1 MNFTK
6 ELRLNIAVSPL
17 PWFFFGL
24 TLLLHILWP
33 LSSGAFQSTLTTL
46 AVLTLALASGFS
58 AIQVLGI
65 RTTFYMFGLVS
76 LLAYAVERVGSSTGI
91 PFGEYSYT
99 DNLQPQVLSVPL
111 AVVLAWFAMTW
122 VMCVVIHDL
131 PISLPIKAIVSGL
144 LLTSWD
150 FYLDPQMTRVEYWVW
165 HTTTPSLPG
174 ISGIPL
180 TNYLGW
186 FFAGTMM
193 SFIIL
198 RFIREQRVN
207 SFLPKVVLLWTIVGG
222 FILHAVFWRNITV
235 GLWGAAAMGT
245 IWIVVEKTTRRT

>member
-1 MNFTK
+1 
-6 ELRLNIAVSPL
+6 
-17 PWFFFGL
+17 
-24 TLLLHILWP
+24 
-33 LSSGAFQSTLTTL
+33 
-46 AVLTLALASGFS
+46 
-58 AIQVLGI
+58 
-65 RTTFYMFGLVS
+65 
-76 LLAYAVERVGSSTGI
+76 
-91 PFGEYSYT
+91 
-99 DNLQPQVLSVPL
+99 
-111 AVVLAWFAMTW
+111 
-122 VMCVVIHDL
+122 MCVVTHDL
-131 PISLPIKAIVSGL
+131 PVSLSIKAIVSGL

-186 FFAGTMM
+186 FLAGTMM

-207 SFLPKVVLLWTIVGG
+207 SFLPKVVFLWTIVGG
-222 FILHAVFWRNITV
+222 FILHAIFWRNFTV